1 MRILNFFPAILL
13 LCALPC
19 LGQHV
24 EVIPDI
30 AIAEAEYR
38 DANEACLQNDPS
50 LERDLFTADPEQV
63 RRRIHR
69 AASLRDDAMAKKE
82 VYLKAVI
89 LRLQNLRSRLSQGEN
104 GTIPTGTLRKSL
116 EAQQAHTL
124 DEQVKVEGQLR
135 DLPEGDEYLLVRR
148 ALDEER
154 TNLINLQNNIAQR
167 IRSLESIDKAQQAI
181 QSASGGDSLAQ
192 KLDEVVKLWGQERDS
207 TTHQRSHWAQLY
219 TAMEQALDKKGPQ
232 PGTPRKASPKKPSGS
247 AAPAPGSLP
256 PSVRAAGFAGTWA
269 YRSQPGAWTGYGE
282 PEKVTL
288 ELRPESDTLRGT
300 YTARLAVRSGFHD
313 VQLALAGPR
322 RSGSAIRLHWI
333 SQTPAA
339 EGEMDLKLGT
349 DGRLLVERSQ
359 SGDGYIPR
367 GMEVLLPQ

>member
-1 MRILNFFPAILL
+1 
-13 LCALPC
+13 
-19 LGQHV
+19 V

-38 DANEACLQNDPS
+38 DANEACLQNDPN
-50 LERDLFTADPEQV
+50 LERDLFTADTDQV

-69 AASLRDDAMAKKE
+69 AAGLRDDAMAKKE
-82 VYLKAVI
+82 VYLKAEI
-89 LRLQNLRSRLSQGEN
+89 LRLQNLRSRLSQGET
-104 GTIPTGTLRKSL
+104 GAIPTGTLRKSL

-124 DEQVKVEGQLR
+124 DEQAKVEGQLR
-135 DLPEGDEYLLVRR
+135 DLPDGDEYLLVRH

-154 TNLINLQNNIAQR
+154 TNLINVQNNIAQR

-207 TTHQRSHWAQLY
+207 TARQRAHWAQLY
-219 TAMEQALDKKGPQ
+219 TAMEQALDKKGPP
-232 PGTPRKASPKKPSGS
+232 PGAPRKGSPKKPSSSAGS
-247 AAPAPGSLP
+247 PPPATT
-256 PSVRAAGFAGTWA
+256 RAGGFAGTWT

-282 PEKVTL
+282 PEAVTL
-288 ELRPESDTLRGT
+288 ELHPESETLRGT

-313 VQLALAGPR
+313 IQLALAGPR
-322 RSGSAIRLHWI
+322 QPGSAIRLHWT

-339 EGEMDLKLGT
+339 EGEMDLKLGA